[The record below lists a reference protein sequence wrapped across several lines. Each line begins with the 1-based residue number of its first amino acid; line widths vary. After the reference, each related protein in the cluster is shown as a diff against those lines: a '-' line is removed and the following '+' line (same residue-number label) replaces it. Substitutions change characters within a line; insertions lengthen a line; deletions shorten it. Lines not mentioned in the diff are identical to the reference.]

1 MPKIGLPVSL
11 TSSNWN
17 TGPTIAIG
25 GGYAEKMLAG
35 PGAHLPPLIKAKSPK
50 ICM

>member
-17 TGPTIAIG
+17 TGLKR
-25 GGYAEKMLAG
+25 GYAEKMLAG
-35 PGAHLPPLIKAKSPK
+35 PGAHLPPLIKA
-50 ICM
+50 